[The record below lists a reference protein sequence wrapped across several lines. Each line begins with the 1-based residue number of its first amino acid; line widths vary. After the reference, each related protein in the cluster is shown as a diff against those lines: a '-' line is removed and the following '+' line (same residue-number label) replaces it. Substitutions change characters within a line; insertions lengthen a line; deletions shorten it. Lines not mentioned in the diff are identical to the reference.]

1 MAFPVAAIISGESS
15 ARAFA
20 SKEIIPRNQ
29 QLIGFEID
37 SLFQWH
43 SGALPLIVTSSADD
57 AGAARS

>member
-29 QLIGFEID
+29 QLIGFKID

-43 SGALPLIVTSSADD
+43 SGVLALIVTRSADD
-57 AGAARS
+57 AGAPRS

>member
-43 SGALPLIVTSSADD
+43 SVLAVIVTSSADD
-57 AGAARS
+57 AGATRS